1 MASLCTVL
9 LSINR
14 SCYRIVENI
23 NQLMWCHWLILDILS
38 IFYISTGWQVGQQ
51 KHMQKNAKSGH
62 KNISIRLNE
71 GKNRLVLKILNRIRF
86 YTSSNVIYL
95 KHNIYFSFLH
105 VLIHHRFSA
114 IKMYNVDYKY
124 KKAQTYRI
132 TEFNS
137 KNGR

>member
-1 MASLCTVL
+1 MTSRATET
-9 LSINR
+9 
-14 SCYRIVENI
+14 YA
-23 NQLMWCHWLILDILS
+23 
-38 IFYISTGWQVGQQ
+38 
-51 KHMQKNAKSGH
+51 KNAKSGR

-71 GKNRLVLKILNRIRF
+71 GKNRLVLKIMNRIRF
-86 YTSSNVIYL
+86 YTSSNAIYL

-105 VLIHHRFSA
+105 VLIRHRFSA

>member
-1 MASLCTVL
+1 
-9 LSINR
+9 
-14 SCYRIVENI
+14 
-23 NQLMWCHWLILDILS
+23 
-38 IFYISTGWQVGQQ
+38 
-51 KHMQKNAKSGH
+51 MQKNAKSGR

-71 GKNRLVLKILNRIRF
+71 GKNRLVLKILNRVRF
-86 YTSSNVIYL
+86 CTSSYVIYL
-95 KHNIYFSFLH
+95 KYFFSFLH
-105 VLIHHRFSA
+105 VLIRHRFSA